1 MIILGYC
8 ILYGITLML
17 SYNKFHRIVNV
28 VSVFSGIWCLF
39 GSLSC
44 LGLYGVRTPGFL
56 VHIYAWIFV
65 GIVDF
70 IFLLFSTRH
79 HIDINDNAY
88 EAIRYNSRAKNLQI
102 VSCVLIIP
110 LALKVVASFVGS
122 GSLATIREMYFSG
135 TNFTSMYQDLLF
147 RIVPMAF
154 LDALIIYFVFY
165 SFETRKYKYL
175 VYALLD
181 TLFVTVMNGGRYA
194 FMMLL
199 YSILILW
206 VTGEINVSKEN
217 RFQKYKKKIQKIA
230 IVIVIAMVVV
240 TINRGQKI
248 IENILLYFSGS
259 LSYLDYIIEHPSQ
272 FALNQPLHGYLT
284 FAAFIEPIV
293 LLLKV
298 LGLTTMKVPS
308 YEFNIYCQKY
318 YNIGTGSK
326 YILINANTS
335 VIYYFLRDF
344 GTIGVVIGA
353 IFMGGLLVKAYNKWQ
368 CGNRFWGLI
377 FIYLGNV
384 AFNSIMTY
392 QLIGPTPFFI
402 IIAFYT
408 LAQKKVK
415 IKFTKRGE
423 INE

>member
-28 VSVFSGIWCLF
+28 LSVFSGIWCLF

-44 LGLYGVRTPGFL
+44 LGLYEVRIPGVL

-65 GIVDF
+65 GSVDF
-70 IFLLFSTRH
+70 IFLLFSTSH

-88 EAIRYNSRAKNLQI
+88 DAIRYNSRAKTLQI
-102 VSCVLIIP
+102 LSCVLIIP
-110 LALKVVASFVGS
+110 LALKVATSFIES
-122 GSLATIREMYFSG
+122 GSLAAIRVMYFSG

-147 RIVPMAF
+147 RIIPMAF

-175 VYALLD
+175 VCALLD
-181 TLFVTVMNGGRYA
+181 TLLVTVMNGGRYA

-199 YSILILW
+199 YSILLLW
-206 VTGEINVSKEN
+206 VTGEINISQEN
-217 RFQKYKKKIQKIA
+217 SFRKYKKKIQKIA
-230 IVIVIAMVVV
+230 IVIVIAMVLV

-259 LSYLDYIIEHPSQ
+259 LSYLDYIIDNPSQ
-272 FALNQPLHGYLT
+272 FALNEQLHGYLT
-284 FAAFIEPIV
+284 FAAFIEPFV
-293 LLLKV
+293 LFLKV

-318 YNIGTGSK
+318 YNIGAGSK

-335 VIYYFLRDF
+335 VLYYFLRDF
-344 GTIGVVIGA
+344 GTLGVVIGA

-368 CGNRFWGLI
+368 GGNRFFGLV
-377 FIYLGNV
+377 FIYLGNAV
-384 AFNSIMTY
+384 FNSIMTY
-392 QLIGPTPFFI
+392 QLIGPTPLLI
-402 IIAFYT
+402 IIAFYAIT
-408 LAQKKVK
+408 QKKVM
-415 IKFTKRGE
+415 IKFKK
-423 INE
+423 